1 MDQLSRRPRSL
12 NDPALNDTVPMPKK
26 RVLVV
31 DDEPTFLQLAE
42 HFLILEG
49 FETEVTV
56 SAAEAFSL
64 LERSPFDLLLSDIRM
79 PGFSGLEMLRH
90 ARACRPDI
98 LVILMTG
105 YGTVP
110 TVMEAIRGG
119 ASGYVLKPFTQQ
131 GLLSVIQRAV
141 EKDRLR
147 RENMR
152 IKSLMSL
159 VQFSRMLTL
168 NSDSDAL
175 LAHIVGWIREETR
188 AEHIALMLRD
198 EERGELTTV
207 AATGTV
213 EHGTIGMEGI
223 ARLVLEK
230 REPVFVQGTQ
240 GQNAYLGSLIGS
252 SKTASLLTLPI
263 CLREKAI
270 GVVHIHA
277 THPLGESDKELVS
290 IFCRQAAIA
299 IENARLFRSV
309 RESYVGTL
317 QALIAAIEVHDA
329 HSKGHAAGVSQYAL
343 LLADPLSLTQSQQH
357 DLSLAATLHDIGQI
371 GSRDEILR
379 KETSLSA
386 EEFEQIKR
394 HCADAAG
401 ILAPIRL
408 DPEISRSILH
418 HHERWDGLGYPH
430 RLKGEEIP
438 LYSRIIA
445 IADAMDTMTQPRL
458 YRRQIPFAEACGE
471 LARNAGTQFDPR
483 LVEMFLNLKIPQTP
497 S

>member
-1 MDQLSRRPRSL
+1 
-12 NDPALNDTVPMPKK
+12 MPKK

-31 DDEPTFLQLAE
+31 DDERTFLQLAE
-42 HFLILEG
+42 HFLTPEG
-49 FETEVTV
+49 FETEVTD

-90 ARACRPDI
+90 AKACRPDI

-110 TVMEAIRGG
+110 TVMEALRGG

-131 GLLSVIQRAV
+131 GLLSVIQNAL

-147 RENMR
+147 RENLR

-159 VQFSRMLTL
+159 VQLSRMLML

-188 AEHIALMLRD
+188 TERVSLMFRD
-198 EERGELTTV
+198 EKNGELVTV
-207 AATGTV
+207 ATTGTDA
-213 EHGTIGMEGI
+213 HGEMGAEGI
-223 ARLVLEK
+223 ARLALEK
-230 REPVFVQGTQ
+230 REPVFIQGTS
-240 GQNAYLGSLIGS
+240 GQNAYLGALVGP
-252 SKTASLLTLPI
+252 SKTASLLALPI
-263 CLREKAI
+263 CLREKAV
-270 GVVHIHA
+270 GVVQIYS

-290 IFCRQAAIA
+290 IFCKQAAIA
-299 IENARLFRSV
+299 IENARLFQSV
-309 RESYVGTL
+309 QKSYIHTL
-317 QALIAAIEVHDA
+317 RALISAIEVKDR
-329 HSKGHAAGVSQYAL
+329 HSKGHADGVERYAL
-343 LLADPLSLTQSQQH
+343 LLADPLSLTQSQRH
-357 DLSLAATLHDIGQI
+357 NLSLAATLHDIGQI
-371 GSRDEILR
+371 GSQDEVLR

-386 EEFEQIKR
+386 EEFEQIKN
-394 HCADAAG
+394 HSADAAG
-401 ILAPIRL
+401 ILSPIRL
-408 DPEISRSILH
+408 DPEIVRSILH

-430 RLKGEEIP
+430 RLKGEDIP

-458 YRRQIPFAEACGE
+458 YRCQLTPAEACEE

-483 LVEMFLNLKIPQTP
+483 LVEVFLSLEMP
-497 S
+497 STLL